1 MKIGILSIQCYTT
14 KHMAKASKN
23 QDLWDVV
30 VIGGGPS
37 GMMAAGTAASNGK
50 RVLLLEK
57 NPTLGKK
64 LLITG
69 GGRCNVTN
77 AQTDTRKLLEKFGAA
92 DKFLFS
98 AFSQWAVE
106 DTLKFFN
113 SRGMETKVEN
123 ELRVFP
129 VSNKSQSV
137 WDVLHDYMIEGA
149 VEVQTNSPVE
159 GFILKK
165 NNLPTG
171 KAGKITAVKVKGKEI
186 QATSFVLATGGKS
199 RPETG
204 STGDGFQWLRDLG
217 HTVIDTAPSLVPL
230 TLSDPWIKQL
240 AGVSLP
246 LVRFT
251 LMQDGVRRNV
261 HKGKLLFTHVGVS
274 GPGILNISNEVR
286 ELMEYGSVTIVA
298 DLLTALDHKQVDTAI
313 LESFKGEI
321 NKKFKNINT
330 ELIPNALMQTLG
342 ILAGIDPE
350 TPCHSISREA
360 RLQLVQLLKALPL
373 HVSGLLGLE
382 KAVITSGG
390 ISLEEVDFKTM
401 ASRKIPNL
409 YVTGDILNISRP
421 TGGYSLQLCWT
432 TGVVAGRNA

>member
-1 MKIGILSIQCYTT
+1 MT
-14 KHMAKASKN
+14 KTSKN
-23 QDLWDVV
+23 QEVWDVV

-37 GMMAAGTAASNGK
+37 GMMAAGTAAANGK

-77 AQTDTRKLLEKFGAA
+77 AQTDTRKLLEKFGDAG
-92 DKFLFS
+92 KFLFS
-98 AFSQWAVE
+98 AFSQWAVQ
-106 DTLKFFN
+106 DTLDFFN
-113 SRGMETKVEN
+113 TRGMETKIEN

-159 GFILKK
+159 GFVVTK
-165 NNLPTG
+165 N
-171 KAGKITAVKVKGKEI
+171 KIRAVKVKGKEI
-186 QATSFVLATGGKS
+186 QASSFILATGGKS

-204 STGDGFQWLRDLG
+204 STGDGFAWLRDAG

-230 TLSDPWIKQL
+230 ALSDKWVKQL

-251 LMQDGVRRNV
+251 LMQDNVRRNV

-298 DLLTALDHKQVDTAI
+298 DLLTSLDHKQVDTAI

-321 NKKFKNINT
+321 NKKFKNISSD
-330 ELIPNALMQTLG
+330 LIPAALMQTLG
-342 ILAGIDPE
+342 VLAGIDPE
-350 TPCHSISREA
+350 TPCHSVSRED
-360 RLQLVQLLKALPL
+360 RLKLVQLLKALPL
-373 HVSGLLGLE
+373 RVSGLLGLE

-401 ASRKIPNL
+401 LSRKISNL